1 MEKQIHFPEA
11 AVKSEATTADKPDFK
26 QEERKG
32 EIKGT
37 GMIKD
42 RTDGGRRSDRRDKN
56 LRKPSFQTS
65 ASKQGKRGRIDKK
78 PDGKRNIRIQYKH
91 DIPRRGA
98 HVSRQG
104 QRKGSG
110 HNIGSNLGGILA
122 TIGAG
127 AGDSLLPIPSTASL
141 PVDVVSNV
149 ASSFQAVEMLNY
161 ALQQNIQQNIQETV
175 DLLTNPP
182 PVPGETTNR
191 FTESLKQPSRL
202 AQDNLALQASD
213 RPQNHLPGG
222 KNARTQDRVAFSKIQ
237 TPSQHNKKRQ
247 DTRPKWSQQ
256 PLKEAYGNLGCAYDT
271 MGDFRKAI
279 EHHEKHLKIAL
290 EIGDLAGEGGTYGNL
305 GTAYQSLG
313 ECISG
318 TKHTF
323 KQDENGSDLSVGVHE
338 TVELADSGINTNRR
352 QVDHASSSS
361 HHCDPQG
368 SLSKRKSSFQD
379 KDENHGSKILIR
391 TSPNGL
397 PQPDNMTA
405 HQTYSKPLC
414 SLQLQTGKCLD
425 SHCQCWHL
433 SKAELEEVQLL

>member
-1 MEKQIHFPEA
+1 MRSRSGEKQIRFPEG

-42 RTDGGRRSDRRDKN
+42 RTDSGHRRSDRRDKN
-56 LRKPSFQTS
+56 LRKHSFQTS

-78 PDGKRNIRIQYKH
+78 PDGKRNIRVQYKH

-110 HNIGSNLGGILA
+110 HNVGSNLGGLLA

-127 AGDSLLPIPSTASL
+127 SGDGLLPIPNTASL
-141 PVDVVSNV
+141 PVDVVNNV
-149 ASSFQAVEMLNY
+149 ASFQAVEMLNY
-161 ALQQNIQQNIQETV
+161 ALQQNIQQSIQDTV

-202 AQDNLALQASD
+202 AQDNWALQGSD
-213 RPQNHLPGG
+213 RQQNHLQGG
-222 KNARTQDRVAFSKIQ
+222 KNVGTQDRVAFSKTQ
-237 TPSQHNKKRQ
+237 TPSQHNNKRQ
-247 DTRPKWSQQ
+247 DIRPKWSQQ
-256 PLKEAYGNLGCAYDT
+256 PL
-271 MGDFRKAI
+271 
-279 EHHEKHLKIAL
+279 
-290 EIGDLAGEGGTYGNL
+290 
-305 GTAYQSLG
+305 
-313 ECISG
+313 SG

-323 KQDENGSDLSVGVHE
+323 KQDENGSDSSVGAPE
-338 TVELADSGINTNRR
+338 TVELADCAINVNRR
-352 QVDHASSSS
+352 QVNHPSSSS

-368 SLSKRKSSFQD
+368 LLSKRKSSFQD
-379 KDENHGSKILIR
+379 KDETHGSKILIR
-391 TSPNGL
+391 TSPDGL
-397 PQPDNMTA
+397 PQPDNMRA
-405 HQTYSKPLC
+405 RQTYPKPLC
-414 SLQLQTGKCLD
+414 SVQLQTGKCLD
-425 SHCQCWHL
+425 NHCQCWHL
-433 SKAELEEVQLL
+433 SKAELEEVQLLLNLSKPAGLSLRAVHPLQQLILAHYYG

>member
-1 MEKQIHFPEA
+1 MCLYFCRSLGRRLGNETKDLRSRSVEKQIHFPEA

-42 RTDGGRRSDRRDKN
+42 RTDSGRRSDRRDKN

-98 HVSRQG
+98 HVSRQC

-127 AGDSLLPIPSTASL
+127 AGDSLLPIPNTASL

-202 AQDNLALQASD
+202 AQDNWALQVSD
-213 RPQNHLPGG
+213 RPQNHLPGS
-222 KNARTQDRVAFSKIQ
+222 KTARTQDRVAFSKIQ

-256 PLKEAYGNLGCAYDT
+256 PLKEAYGNLGCAYDCHS
-271 MGDFRKAI
+271 MGDFYKAF
-279 EHHEKHLKIAL
+279 EYHEKKL
-290 EIGDLAGEGGTYGNL
+290 
-305 GTAYQSLG
+305 
-313 ECISG
+313 SG
-318 TKHTF
+318 TEHTF
-323 KQDENGSDLSVGVHE
+323 KQDENDSDSSVGAHE

-352 QVDHASSSS
+352 QVNHASASS

-405 HQTYSKPLC
+405 HQTYSKQLC
-414 SLQLQTGKCLD
+414 SVQLQTGKCLD